1 MTDIKPAEE
10 FNGITTKHPMYTLGS
25 TPSLPRNPVQA
36 TALLLSTIPSN
47 AVPIN
52 NQLSYG
58 RKAIPNL
65 VADLSTT
72 QLVRQQKALIS
83 LNELFH
89 SPENISQGISENIIH
104 HLVGFL
110 PSENIT
116 CRQKASEALSTISNH
131 AIGRNAILASP
142 MNMEK
147 LARNLNDSSDIVR
160 KNIHETLANI
170 TTQHEGVAQLLES
183 KNFERLIKRLTGERL
198 DVQVNILTTCYNC
211 ISKGD
216 ALYMPSIAIAS
227 NALDVFSNVAKA
239 SPVVEVQVATCQCIM
254 ALCFYHDCK
263 RLACNSEVIATLIS
277 LLGNSKSSVRAAAAG
292 ALMSISID
300 CDAKRILVRE
310 NVVRILSRLLDDDNE
325 LVQLNSIKAI
335 TNCAEDYRGRFQLH
349 QSLDKLKSLAR
360 ESPHQFVAVAAKQ
373 AIDVITWRP

>member
-1 MTDIKPAEE
+1 MTDIQPSEE
-10 FNGITTKHPMYTLGS
+10 LNTGATRHPMYTLGS
-25 TPSLPRNPVQA
+25 TPSLPRNPGEA
-36 TALLLSTIPSN
+36 SALLLSTIPSN

-65 VADLSTT
+65 VADLLAP
-72 QLVRQQKALIS
+72 QLIGQQKALIS

-89 SPENISQGISENIIH
+89 SPENISQGISENIIQ

-116 CRQKASEALSTISNH
+116 CRQKSSEALTTISNH
-131 AIGRNAILASP
+131 AIGRNAILSSP
-142 MNMEK
+142 NSIEK
-147 LARNLNDSSDIVR
+147 LSRNFTDTSDIVR

-170 TTQHEGVAQLLES
+170 TSQRLES
-183 KNFERLIKRLTGERL
+183 MIFEHLILRLPQERL
-198 DVQVNILTTCYNC
+198 DIQIAILTTCYNC

-216 ALYMPSIAIAS
+216 SVYMPSLAIAS
-227 NALDVFSNVAKA
+227 NALEVLAKVAKS

-254 ALCFYHDCK
+254 ALCFYHECK
-263 RLACNSEVIATLIS
+263 RLACNSDVISTLIT

-310 NVVRILSRLLDDDNE
+310 NVVRILSKLLDDENE
-325 LVQLNSIKAI
+325 IVQLNTIKA
-335 TNCAEDYRGRFQLH
+335 RSF
-349 QSLDKLKSLAR
+349 
-360 ESPHQFVAVAAKQ
+360 
-373 AIDVITWRP
+373 